1 MPNAKST
8 ILTINNMD
16 LIFRRHLFC
25 PKQSDTTVAQI
36 ADKPGLALALEAV
49 CHELGKAQEASKK
62 ALLEELKTKT
72 ADVDWLLIVLKVLNP
87 SHEMFQ
93 PGYVKP
99 KKATHKQCIDN
110 ERL

>member
-1 MPNAKST
+1 M
-8 ILTINNMD
+8 
-16 LIFRRHLFC
+16 
-25 PKQSDTTVAQI
+25 
-36 ADKPGLALALEAV
+36 ALEAV

-99 KKATHKQCIDN
+99 KKATHKQCMDN
-110 ERL
+110 ERLQAYNGVFDKLPKAKITRSSKRANIVGKLGKGK